1 VDPIATLCRVMGVS
15 ASAYYAWVVRPAS
28 ARATADAALMEQI
41 RVIHTRSRAAY
52 GERRVHAEL
61 AALGIHV
68 GDKRVARLTRA
79 LGLAGLSWRKAS
91 AGEAP
96 RQHARLRSSHRVLEL
111 PPMCGRGD
119 STVDETKRRT
129 HPADPGSSTA
139 TLGSMRYR
147 LEYDAFGHL
156 LEGEAIPVRS
166 LIVLLGKSLLDLVE
180 MAIRYVPGGIG
191 YKLRYYYYKLFLKH
205 IGRNVLIDVGVF
217 LSGPANISIGDYCW
231 IDAYTR
237 IEAMLGEV
245 TLGKRIHVA
254 PFSIIAA
261 RAPVILED
269 YVGISAAVKIYA
281 NSETPRDG
289 KRMSGPMIPERYKA
303 FHSKPVILRR
313 DSFVGTNSVLLPG
326 AELGEG
332 AVVGANSIVNRSV
345 EPWAIVA
352 GPSAK
357 VVGRRDP
364 VTVPELD

>member
-1 VDPIATLCRVMGVS
+1 M
-15 ASAYYAWVVRPAS
+15 Y
-28 ARATADAALMEQI
+28 
-41 RVIHTRSRAAY
+41 
-52 GERRVHAEL
+52 
-61 AALGIHV
+61 
-68 GDKRVARLTRA
+68 
-79 LGLAGLSWRKAS
+79 
-91 AGEAP
+91 
-96 RQHARLRSSHRVLEL
+96 
-111 PPMCGRGD
+111 GRGD
-119 STVDETKRRT
+119 STVDETKGQT

-139 TLGSMRYR
+139 TLGSARYR
-147 LEYDAFGHL
+147 LEYDAFGRL
-156 LEGEAIPVRS
+156 LEGESIPVRS
-166 LIVLLGKSLLDLVE
+166 LIVLLGKSLLSLVE
-180 MAIRYVPGGIG
+180 MSIRYVPGGIG
-191 YKLRYYYYKLFLKH
+191 YKLRYYYYKLFLKR

-217 LSGPANISIGDYCW
+217 LNGPANISIGDYCW

-269 YVGISAAVKIYA
+269 YVGISAGVKIYA
-281 NSETPRDG
+281 NSEAPRDG

-303 FHSKPVILRR
+303 FYSKPVILRR

-345 EPWAIVA
+345 EPWAIVV

>member
-1 VDPIATLCRVMGVS
+1 MYGRRDSAVGETEPPAPAADP
-15 ASAYYAWVVRPAS
+15 
-28 ARATADAALMEQI
+28 
-41 RVIHTRSRAAY
+41 
-52 GERRVHAEL
+52 
-61 AALGIHV
+61 AALGSPH
-68 GDKRVARLTRA
+68 
-79 LGLAGLSWRKAS
+79 
-91 AGEAP
+91 
-96 RQHARLRSSHRVLEL
+96 
-111 PPMCGRGD
+111 
-119 STVDETKRRT
+119 
-129 HPADPGSSTA
+129 
-139 TLGSMRYR
+139 YR
-147 LEYDAFGHL
+147 LEYEAFGRL
-156 LEGEAIPVRS
+156 LEGQRIPVGS
-166 LIVLLGKSLLDLVE
+166 LIVLLAKSLLGLVE

-191 YKLRYYYYKLFLKH
+191 YKLRYYYYKPFLKRL
-205 IGRNVLIDVGVF
+205 GKNVLIDVGVF
-217 LSGPANISIGDYCW
+217 LNGPANISIGDYCW

-269 YVGISAAVKIYA
+269 YVGISSGVKIYA

-332 AVVGANSIVNRSV
+332 AVVGANSIVSGHI
-345 EPWAIVA
+345 EPWTIVV
-352 GPSAK
+352 GPSAR